1 MEVNLLRFDLKV
13 KVQPKNLNMLGCKD
27 HYKLD
32 VYVNWIRSFQYIN
45 RLKKTYQHKLGWGKN
60 TN

>member
-1 MEVNLLRFDLKV
+1 MEVNLPRFDLKV

-45 RLKKTYQHKLGWGKN
+45 RLKKTYQHKLG
-60 TN
+60 